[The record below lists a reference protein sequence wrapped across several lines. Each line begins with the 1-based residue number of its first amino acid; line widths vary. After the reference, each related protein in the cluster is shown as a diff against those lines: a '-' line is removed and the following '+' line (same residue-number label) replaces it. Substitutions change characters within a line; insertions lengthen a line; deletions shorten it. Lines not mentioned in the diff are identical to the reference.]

1 MGFIGSLCLLAAW
14 QSSSPLPA
22 VAYTSPPQRR
32 SAAAAAVI
40 ASTGI
45 WCSRSDA
52 VVAEERMRRFSQA
65 IAENGLEDWKVPD
78 YEAMRDDMPRTN
90 GFEKALKRR
99 LGGELAGKAAVVDI
113 GTGPFAILAVLAA
126 KAGARKVY
134 AIEINPEAARL
145 AKDNVVKLGLQDT
158 IEVIEGDSM
167 KVQLPERVDLIV
179 SELIGSIA
187 TQEGVAP
194 IIRDAGQRFLKEGLL
209 ERRVGMIP
217 QRCQTVVAPV
227 SYKGRSFL
235 ERLVS
240 PKLLGQPG
248 VGSRGTPEPGTARPL
263 RIPASKEDTLV
274 FLSEPQLLEDF
285 DYCSRDVGKR
295 LGEDKTLDFPFK
307 DGDYATELFN
317 SLPRFPASMKNVRL
331 SRHKL
336 TLGDSRP

>member
-227 SYKGRSFL
+227 SY
-235 ERLVS
+235 
-240 PKLLGQPG
+240 
-248 VGSRGTPEPGTARPL
+248 
-263 RIPASKEDTLV
+263 
-274 FLSEPQLLEDF
+274 
-285 DYCSRDVGKR
+285 
-295 LGEDKTLDFPFK
+295 
-307 DGDYATELFN
+307 
-317 SLPRFPASMKNVRL
+317 
-331 SRHKL
+331 
-336 TLGDSRP
+336 